1 MVTNDHVV
9 GICKKVAIIKDGKKE
24 FLNILAT
31 DRINDLG
38 LIKGNFIS
46 NDFLS
51 IKIDG
56 PEMGEDIVAFGYPLT
71 NSLSDS
77 VKLTKGI
84 VSSLSGPENNYS
96 QIQIDAAIQPG
107 NSGGPVLDMNGRV
120 IGVASA
126 GLSKLYMLE
135 TENYI
140 PENVNFA
147 VASPTLANFLKANQI
162 NIINKQLNISNT
174 KDLAKVGMPATAQL
188 FCLNT
193 KAAYEK
199 LKKKKEYSDVISK
212 ELINFD

>member
-1 MVTNDHVV
+1 
-9 GICKKVAIIKDGKKE
+9 
-24 FLNILAT
+24 
-31 DRINDLG
+31 
-38 LIKGNFIS
+38 
-46 NDFLS
+46 
-51 IKIDG
+51 
-56 PEMGEDIVAFGYPLT
+56 
-71 NSLSDS
+71 
-77 VKLTKGI
+77 
-84 VSSLSGPENNYS
+84 
-96 QIQIDAAIQPG
+96 
-107 NSGGPVLDMNGRV
+107 MNGRV

-174 KDLAKVGMPATAQL
+174 KELAKVGMPATAQL

-193 KAAYEK
+193 KDAYEK